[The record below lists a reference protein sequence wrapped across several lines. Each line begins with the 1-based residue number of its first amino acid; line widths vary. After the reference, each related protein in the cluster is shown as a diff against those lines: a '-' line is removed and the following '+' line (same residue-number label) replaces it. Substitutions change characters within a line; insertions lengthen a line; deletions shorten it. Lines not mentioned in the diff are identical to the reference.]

1 MSKFD
6 AVLSAAKDRTAAL
19 PNEKTGGKKSKAT
32 LPSLSATSTKG
43 KRSNPD
49 YEQVTAYIRRD
60 THRSVKRA
68 LLDKEQDF
76 SDLVE
81 SLLVQ
86 WLIVNT

>member
-19 PNEKTGGKKSKAT
+19 PNEKTSGKKSKAT
-32 LPSLSATSTKG
+32 LPSLSVTPTKG

-60 THRSVKRA
+60 THRNVKRA

-81 SLLVQ
+81 SLLAQ
-86 WLIVNT
+86 WLTVNT